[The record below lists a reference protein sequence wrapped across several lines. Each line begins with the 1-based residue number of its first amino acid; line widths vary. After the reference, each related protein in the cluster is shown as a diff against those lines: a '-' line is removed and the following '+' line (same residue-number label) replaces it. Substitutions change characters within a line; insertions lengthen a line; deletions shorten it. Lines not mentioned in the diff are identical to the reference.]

1 MTRVARGYIRVD
13 ADEITYPLHV
23 ILRFELERQL
33 LDGALAVADLPEA
46 WNDAMQRYL
55 GLSTEGN
62 DADGCMQDVH
72 WYAGLFGYFPTYT
85 LGALTAAQWF
95 ATARKLMPD
104 LASIIAA
111 GNLKPLVHWLRE
123 NIHGRGRQTTMQPLL
138 QEVTGSTLDA
148 AFYKRHIQAR
158 YLG

>member
-1 MTRVARGYIRVD
+1 MD

-33 LDGALAVADLPEA
+33 LDGTLAVADLPEA

-62 DADGCMQDVH
+62 NADGCMQDVH

-95 ATARKLMPD
+95 ATARKVMPD
-104 LASIIAA
+104 LASDIAA
-111 GNLKPLVHWLRE
+111 GNLEPLVAWLRE
-123 NIHGRGRQTTMQPLL
+123 NMPERFREDTLGVRAFLLDKARGWGLL
-138 QEVTGSTLDA
+138 A
-148 AFYKRHIQAR
+148 
-158 YLG
+158 